1 MWDMN
6 RWEWEWE
13 WDGKEKESRSNE
25 DHRICSERKKKA
37 DDARML

>member
-1 MWDMN
+1 MGHEQMGMGMGM
-6 RWEWEWE
+6 
-13 WDGKEKESRSNE
+13 DGKEKESRSNE